1 MSFFCC
7 LKMEIRTKS
16 VHRKSQEMGML
27 PIVTNRDN
35 QGNSEL
41 VNRLATE
48 LFPEDF
54 AKQAA
59 PSPGAACFFEAKPV
73 NHKGHEG
80 SQRKPDTEIIVVM
93 PGGKLLGALSF
104 LCEPSCPLWLG

>member
-1 MSFFCC
+1 
-7 LKMEIRTKS
+7 
-16 VHRKSQEMGML
+16 ML

>member
-1 MSFFCC
+1 MSFFRC
-7 LKMEIRTKS
+7 LKMEIRTQS
-16 VHRKSQEMGML
+16 VHRKSQDMAL

-35 QGNSEL
+35 QEISKL
-41 VNRLATE
+41 VNRLTTE

-54 AKQAA
+54 ANQAA

-93 PGGKLLGALSF
+93 PGGKLLGPLSF

>member
-1 MSFFCC
+1 MA
-7 LKMEIRTKS
+7 
-16 VHRKSQEMGML
+16 L

-35 QGNSEL
+35 QGISKL
-41 VNRLATE
+41 VNRLTTE
-48 LFPEDF
+48 PIPGGLR
-54 AKQAA
+54 Q
-59 PSPGAACFFEAKPV
+59 PSCSIPGAACFFEAKPV